1 MRLNRIK
8 KKTFA
13 TAIYTRDDCQNNNN
27 NQRAML
33 KNTILF
39 HGVNQN
45 KVPKR
50 TKEAKENISLD
61 AGNLVFG
68 KCYAIQRL

>member
-1 MRLNRIK
+1 
-8 KKTFA
+8 
-13 TAIYTRDDCQNNNN
+13 
-27 NQRAML
+27 ML

-68 KCYAIQRL
+68 KCYAIQHL